1 MQAVLRAPLTR
12 FSVLATQVKIEKC
25 RFLEETKCAGSCMHT
40 CKIPTQAFMQEHM
53 GVPLYMEPNLE
64 DFSCE
69 VRSSTP

>member
-1 MQAVLRAPLTR
+1 V
-12 FSVLATQVKIEKC
+12 QVKIEKC

-53 GVPLYMEPNLE
+53 GVPLYMEPNYE

-69 VRSSTP
+69 VRY